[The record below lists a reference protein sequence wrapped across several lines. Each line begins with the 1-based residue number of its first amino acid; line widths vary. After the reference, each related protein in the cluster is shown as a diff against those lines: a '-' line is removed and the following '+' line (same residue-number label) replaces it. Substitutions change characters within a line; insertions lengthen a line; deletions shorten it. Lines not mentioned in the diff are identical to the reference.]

1 MWICNKCGARSE
13 ESLVRCQTCNA
24 TKSKPRWIRIRDFEE
39 VLTTEQILERER
51 LARKRKRIVLAVVF
65 TLVAIGAFLYLL
77 ILSSYLDWPRP
88 GRLINWGPSP
98 KYGVRPTASWPS
110 FVPLA

>member
-13 ESLVRCQTCNA
+13 ESVVRCQTCNA
-24 TKSKPRWIRIRDFEE
+24 TKSKPKRIRIRDFEE
-39 VLTTEQILERER
+39 ALTMKQILERER
-51 LARKRKRIVLAVVF
+51 LARKRKRIVLAVIF
-65 TLVAIGAFLYLL
+65 AFAAIGSFLYLL

-98 KYGVRPTASWPS
+98 K
-110 FVPLA
+110 